1 MDSVVNEEA
10 ARADS
15 PGRPPGGAADLP
27 PSFDNRVVATTPYRD
42 STRGESEQME
52 VHVFATVPAAPAPG
66 RRVRSVKLPAATSS
80 AFAVAV
86 A

>member
-1 MDSVVNEEA
+1 M
-10 ARADS
+10 
-15 PGRPPGGAADLP
+15 
-27 PSFDNRVVATTPYRD
+27 ATTPYRD
-42 STRGESEQME
+42 STRGESEQRE

-66 RRVRSVKLPAATSS
+66 RRVRSVTPPAATSS